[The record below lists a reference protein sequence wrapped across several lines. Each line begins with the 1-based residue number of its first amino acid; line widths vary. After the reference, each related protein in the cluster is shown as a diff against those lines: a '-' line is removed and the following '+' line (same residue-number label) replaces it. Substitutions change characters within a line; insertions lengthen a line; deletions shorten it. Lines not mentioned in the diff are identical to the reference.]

1 MNDRK
6 MMQYNAYVANNN
18 KNAMLA
24 IDGCD
29 RWERK
34 NGEEIENFHPRF
46 SFQCRSK
53 KRVNSTFV
61 ELFFVTDKIFRKNY
75 W

>member
-1 MNDRK
+1 
-6 MMQYNAYVANNN
+6 
-18 KNAMLA
+18 MLA

-61 ELFFVTDKIFRKNY
+61 ELFFVTDKIFRKKLA
-75 W
+75 